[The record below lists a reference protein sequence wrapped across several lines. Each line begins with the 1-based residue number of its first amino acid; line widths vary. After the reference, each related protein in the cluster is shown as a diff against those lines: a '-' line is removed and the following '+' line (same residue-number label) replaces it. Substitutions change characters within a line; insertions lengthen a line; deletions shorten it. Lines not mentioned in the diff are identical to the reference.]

1 MTLENL
7 RQKCIYYY
15 GKKDTEQG
23 LIDKYWE
30 YMVDFAKTCADI
42 KDPTFN
48 SNCAYG
54 VMNNLKFNITEIEY
68 CMNNAIKHP
77 NNHLLFKED
86 KSFLSY
92 SVFKVPTL
100 IINGV
105 TYKGPWLVNSIFE
118 EICSHFPFS
127 DQTTNAEMCMQ
138 FLINE
143 NNPKES
149 SSYLGLAILSFS
161 ITVILIVFL
170 FLYKRSFDRSLD
182 ETIAE
187 KIKKQAQGSLGQYHI
202 FSDNNNSIRGIE
214 IEKSV
219 N

>member
-7 RQKCIYYY
+7 RQKCIYYV
-15 GKKDTEQG
+15 GKKDSG
-23 LIDKYWE
+23 LYYDKYWE

-48 SNCAYG
+48 TNCAYS
-54 VMNNLKFNITEIEY
+54 VMNNLNLNITDIED

-77 NNHLLFKED
+77 LNHLLVRED
-86 KSFLSY
+86 KGFLSY

-105 TYKGPWLVNSIFE
+105 TYKGPWLASSIFE
-118 EICSHFPFS
+118 EICSHFSFA
-127 DQTTNAEMCMQ
+127 DQNTNAEVCKQ
-138 FLINE
+138 FLLSE
-143 NNPKES
+143 LSPKQT
-149 SSYLGLAILSFS
+149 SYVGLALLSFS
-161 ITVILIVFL
+161 ITIILIVFL

-182 ETIAE
+182 ETIAA

-202 FSDNNNSIRGIE
+202 FSDNNNSMVRGIE
-214 IEKSV
+214 IEKSS

>member
-7 RQKCIYYY
+7 RQKCIYYHS
-15 GKKDTEQG
+15 KTDSDN
-23 LIDKYWE
+23 LLNDKYWE

-54 VMNNLKFNITEIEY
+54 VMNSLQLNVTDIET
-68 CMNNAIKHP
+68 CMSNAIKHP
-77 NNHLLFKED
+77 INHLLFKED
-86 KSFLSY
+86 KAFLSY

-100 IINGV
+100 IVNGV

-118 EICSHFPFS
+118 EICSHFSFN
-127 DQTTNAEMCMQ
+127 DKNTNAEMCKQ

-143 NNPKES
+143 NSQNEN
-149 SSYLGLAILSFS
+149 SYLGLAILSIS
-161 ITVILIVFL
+161 ITVILIIFL
-170 FLYKRSFDRSLD
+170 FLYKRSFDKSLD

-202 FSDNNNSIRGIE
+202 FSDTNNSIRGIE
-214 IEKSV
+214 IEKSI